1 MMRIYLIRHAAAFDR
16 DRKRWPDDGQRPLTP
31 EGIKK
36 FRRAAAGL
44 EHLVGEVDC
53 MLTSP
58 LVRARETAKILET
71 VAGWPHATEVPEL
84 AQGRTPE
91 QALAAIG
98 DRAAAHPKLE
108 RLALVGHEPNLTE
121 LLSVCVAGP
130 RAQARGGYELKKGGA
145 ACLLFPAAAL
155 AGHARIELAQAPSE
169 PLSRA
174 KLEWLITPKALR
186 ALAGR

>member
-1 MMRIYLIRHAAAFDR
+1 MMRVYLIRHAAAFDR
-16 DRKRWPDDGQRPLTP
+16 DRKRWPDDQQRPLTP

-44 EHLVGEVDC
+44 EHLVGKVDC

-71 VAGWPHATEVPEL
+71 VAGWPHASEVPEL
-84 AQGRTPE
+84 AQGRTVE

-98 DRAAAHPKLE
+98 DRAAVHPRLE

-121 LLSVCVAGP
+121 LLAACVAGP
-130 RAQARGGYELKKGGA
+130 RARARGGYELKKGGA
-145 ACLLFPAAAL
+145 ACLLFAPAVL
-155 AGHARIELAQAPSE
+155 AGRARLELDRAPSE
-169 PLSRA
+169 RLSRA
-174 KLEWLITPKALR
+174 KLEWLVTPKALR
-186 ALAGR
+186 AISGR

>member
-1 MMRIYLIRHAAAFDR
+1 MRVYLIRHAAAFDR
-16 DRKRWPDDGQRPLTP
+16 DRKRWPDDRQRPLTP

-44 EHLVGEVDC
+44 EHLVGEVNC

-58 LVRARETAKILET
+58 LVRARETAKILEAI
-71 VAGWPHATEVPEL
+71 AGWPHATEVPEL
-84 AQGRTPE
+84 APGRTAG

-121 LLSVCVAGP
+121 LLALCVAGP
-130 RAQARGGYELKKGGA
+130 RARARGGYELKKGGA
-145 ACLLFPAAAL
+145 ACLLFPSAVPP
-155 AGHARIELAQAPSE
+155 GHARLEQPGQPVPAR
-169 PLSRA
+169 LSWA
-174 KLEWLITPKALR
+174 TLEWLLTPEALR